1 MMRGTHADWS
11 AAQMSGS
18 WHVPQLPP
26 MPSGPQ
32 TLPAQKTLRNPQ
44 VPLGW
49 QTSGSWQV
57 PHEPPLPSGPHSLPA
72 QMSGGSTTGHSPLVS
87 PWPRCFF
94 SFRLATWIVCPLWQT
109 VTFFLPFFLPR
120 FLASA
125 SSVPS
130 KLRLAIEPRPRAASV
145 PLKRRRVDVPPM
157 ARVMLSNRLRSIV
170 VVPPLILTCV
180 VTCCLDRYP

>member
-1 MMRGTHADWS
+1 MIVSQVKVML
-11 AAQMSGS
+11 AQIGFRDGQM
-18 WHVPQLPP
+18 PQTPP
-26 MPSGPQ
+26 QPSSPHSLGPSGPVQ
-32 TLPAQKTLRNPQ
+32 
-44 VPLGW
+44 
-49 QTSGSWQV
+49 SGT
-57 PHEPPLPSGPHSLPA
+57 HC
-72 QMSGGSTTGHSPLVS
+72 GSTIGHAPLVS
-87 PWPRCFF
+87 PCPRCFF
-94 SFRLATWIVCPLWQT
+94 SFRLATWIVCPSWQT

-157 ARVMLSNRLRSIV
+157 ARVMSSNRLRSIV

-180 VTCCLDRYP
+180 VTCCLDRY